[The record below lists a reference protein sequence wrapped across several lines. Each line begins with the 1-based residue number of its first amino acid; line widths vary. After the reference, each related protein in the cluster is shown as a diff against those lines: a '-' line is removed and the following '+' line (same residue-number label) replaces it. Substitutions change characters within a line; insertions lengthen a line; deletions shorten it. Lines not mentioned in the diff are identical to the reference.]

1 MQSPHMNL
9 ADRILRGTGTAVR
22 DVLER
27 ALEGRELT
35 REDAVVLLGAQ
46 GRDLQVLCSI
56 ADLAR
61 AEDVGDE
68 VSYVVNRNINFTNIC
83 YVGCSF
89 CG

>member
-1 MQSPHMNL
+1 MQAPHMNL
-9 ADRILRGTGTAVR
+9 ADPILRGTGTPVR

-35 REDAVVLLGAQ
+35 RADAVVLLGAQ

-61 AEDVGDE
+61 AEATGQE
-68 VSYVVNRNINFTNIC
+68 AKPSR
-83 YVGCSF
+83 
-89 CG
+89 